1 MEYTYY
7 ELAILFFLYA
17 FLGWVIETGYAT
29 IKNKKFRNR
38 GFATG
43 PFCYIYGVSAVLLT
57 IMLRE
62 LRNNWFFLFL
72 GSAIITTT
80 IEWFTGKILER
91 MNRKRWWDYSD
102 KKWNYD
108 GYICLQSSLIWG
120 VLGTVTVRYFNDFF
134 WIVYDLLPDIISRIL
149 VWILLGIG
157 GIDILLSILAVYH
170 KEERAKKLFT
180 WNKSLQTHLFG
191 IVAKLANHIMQ
202 RMGNAYPALEQ
213 TDEVKEKEKEADK
226 CTLVQLFWLFVIGA
240 FLGDIVETLYC
251 RLTAGVWMSRSSLV
265 WGAFSVVWGIAIAL
279 ATALLHR
286 DINKPDRYIFMIGTF
301 MGGAYEYACSVFTEI
316 VFGKVFWDYS
326 EIPFNLG
333 GRINLLYCFFWGI
346 AAVVWLKKCYPPMI
360 RMVNWIL
367 AHTKHVVTLLLAV
380 FMAVNMGVS
389 CLALARYDMRGKGI
403 PAEHKWEEVMDEHFG
418 DARMKQIYPN
428 AKAQ

>member
-43 PFCYIYGVSAVLLT
+43 PFCYIYGVSGVLLT
-57 IMLRE
+57 VMLRE
-62 LRNNWFFLFL
+62 LRDNWFFLFL
-72 GSAIITTT
+72 GSIVITTT
-80 IEWFTGKILER
+80 VEWFTGKLLER
-91 MNRKRWWDYSD
+91 MNRKRWWDYSN

-108 GYICLQSSLIWG
+108 GYICLQNSLLWG
-120 VLGTVTVRYFNDFF
+120 VLGYVTVQYLNDFF
-134 WIVYDLLPDIISRIL
+134 WILYDLLPEIVSRIL
-149 VWILLGIG
+149 VWILLSIG
-157 GIDILLSILAVYH
+157 VIDILLSILAVNH
-170 KEERAKKLFT
+170 KEEQAKKLFA
-180 WNKSLQTHLFG
+180 WNKKLHGRLSG
-191 IVAKLANHIMQ
+191 IVAKVATHIVQ
-202 RMGNAYPALEQ
+202 RMGKAYPEMER
-213 TDEVKEKEKEADK
+213 TDEAREKEKEADK
-226 CTLVQLFWLFVIGA
+226 CTFVQMFWLFVIGA

-251 RLTAGVWMSRSSLV
+251 RIMGGVWMSRSSLV
-265 WGAFSVVWGIAIAL
+265 WGPFSVVWGIAIAL

-286 DINKPDRYIFMIGTF
+286 DIDKPDRHIFIIGTF

-360 RMVNWIL
+360 RLVNWVL
-367 AHTKHVVTLLLAV
+367 AHTRRWVTILLVV
-380 FMAVNMGVS
+380 FMAANMGVS
-389 CLALARYDMRGKGI
+389 CLALARYDMRGKGQ
-403 PAEHKWEEVMDEHFG
+403 PAESKWEAVMDERF
-418 DARMKQIYPN
+418 DDERMKRIYPN
-428 AKAQ
+428 AKVQ